1 MRPMYESTAVLRA
14 ETLTFD
20 QYLNEVPVYT
30 DRTVF
35 VRPKSVRM
43 TEFYEAAK
51 SGIHPE
57 VVLVLS
63 NPADYQGE
71 KVAVYN
77 GKEYTIVRVYQKPER
92 DEVELTLEERTR
104 NGA

>member
-1 MRPMYESTAVLRA
+1 MYESTAVLRS

-77 GKEYTIVRVYQKPER
+77 GKEYTSGSFIEINAIDGSVYNAEA
-92 DEVELTLEERTR
+92 
-104 NGA
+104 GY